1 MATIAPPARSEW
13 AANWP
18 LLLSAVVGIP
28 VPAAMSHMLGV
39 FMVPLEHEF
48 GWTRT
53 EASIGYS
60 ISLMLGFLTSPLIGR
75 LVDKSNARFLA
86 LPGIVL
92 TGFTIAAF
100 SLATSSIAVW
110 IALWCMVSL
119 VGGLIGPSVWLAV
132 VSGSFEKNRSL
143 AISITLCGMS
153 LATMLAP
160 LSARL
165 MIDAYGWR
173 LAWVALGVIWSAP
186 ALILSLLFFFD
197 RRPSS
202 RAKAEQPVQAGP
214 KPELRR
220 VFLSSTFIRLGL
232 ALTTIGLAGSSFSL
246 HLVPALGDKGINP
259 TTVAVI
265 AGIPGLMGIL
275 GRLALGSVF
284 DRVGQ
289 VRVTLGIMALYAL
302 ASFILAQQSD
312 SVPLAITGCIVLGLA
327 GGGMHVFVACVV
339 TRLFHS
345 SIFGVVYGSLTSLS
359 VLAAASGPL
368 LTSRVHDVVGSY
380 TPVFWSGIGAASI
393 AALLLLKLVPVSADA
408 PSGASG

>member
-1 MATIAPPARSEW
+1 MSSAAAPERSEW

-28 VPAAMSHMLGV
+28 VPAAMSQMLGV

-53 EASIGYS
+53 EASLGYS
-60 ISLMLGFLTSPLIGR
+60 ISLMLGFLTSPFIGR
-75 LVDKSNARFLA
+75 LVDKNNARFLA

-92 TGFTIAAF
+92 TGFAIAAF
-100 SLATSSIAVW
+100 SLATSSIGVW

-132 VSGSFEKNRSL
+132 VSGAFEKNRSL

-153 LATMLAP
+153 LAGMLAP

-173 LAWVALGVIWSAP
+173 MAWVVLGMIWSGP
-186 ALILSLLFFFD
+186 ALVLSLLFFFD
-197 RRPSS
+197 RRPSA
-202 RAKAEQPVQAGP
+202 RPKAQQPDQAAP
-214 KPELRR
+214 KPALRR

-232 ALTTIGLAGSSFSL
+232 ALTTIGLAGSSFGL
-246 HLVPALGDKGINP
+246 HMVPALVDKGINA

-265 AGIPGLMGIL
+265 AGIPGLMGIF
-275 GRLALGSVF
+275 GRLALGSAF

-289 VRVTLGIMALYAL
+289 VRVTLGIMTLYAL
-302 ASFILAQQSD
+302 ASIFLAQQSA
-312 SVPLAITGCIVLGLA
+312 SVPLAVAGCMVLGLA

-359 VLAAASGPL
+359 VLAAAAGPL
-368 LTSRVHDVVGSY
+368 LTSRVHDVIGSY
-380 TPVFWSGIGAASI
+380 TPVFWSGIGAAFI

-408 PSGASG
+408 PTGTTG